1 MHAYI
6 QKHTHNGICYSAMR
20 EKEILLVAT
29 AQMNLE
35 DIILTEIDQSEKDKY
50 CVVSLNSGI

>member
-1 MHAYI
+1 
-6 QKHTHNGICYSAMR
+6 MR

-35 DIILTEIDQSEKDKY
+35 DIILTEIGQSEKDKY